1 MESAVVTLF
10 LIAYSFPMT
19 SLLLIQSRKRPEMV
33 EGEQGEYT
41 RALAGT
47 GVALSYMSV
56 FDDTIDWQAPEVLLA
71 GHDGIILGGSG
82 EYDFDGG
89 RPQTDD
95 VRAESKAIVERL
107 RPLLDYVFANEV
119 PLLGV
124 CYGHQIVSEYQG
136 VPVVNDLEQKK
147 VGSHVVCLTEEGKF
161 DPLLAGLPERFI
173 GQYGHKDSL
182 SALPPGAVLLATGP
196 SCNTSAVRYGSRIY
210 TLQFHPELTEKD
222 VAWKLANSPGYLPE
236 GMTLDE
242 LIKPSPEASTLI
254 PRFAKLTAS

>member
-1 MESAVVTLF
+1 M
-10 LIAYSFPMT
+10 
-19 SLLLIQSRKRPEMV
+19 LLIQSRKRPEMV

-47 GVALSYMSV
+47 GAALSCMSV
-56 FDDTIDWQAPEVLLA
+56 FDDTIDWHAPEALLS

-89 RPQTDD
+89 RPLTDA

-107 RPLLDYVFANEV
+107 RPLLDYVFANDV

-124 CYGHQIVSEYQG
+124 CYGHQIISEYQG
-136 VPVVNDLEQKK
+136 IPVVSDVEQKK
-147 VGSHVVCLTEEGKF
+147 VGSHAVCLTEAGKT
-161 DPLLAGLPERFI
+161 DPLFAGLPERFI

-182 SALPPGAVLLATGP
+182 SAVPKDAVLLATGP
-196 SCNTSAVRYGSRIY
+196 SCKTSALRYGSRIY
-210 TLQFHPELTEKD
+210 TLQFHPELTETD

-236 GMTLDE
+236 GIPLDE

-254 PRFAKLTAS
+254 PRFAKLIAG

>member
-1 MESAVVTLF
+1 
-10 LIAYSFPMT
+10 MT

-41 RALAGT
+41 RALEGT
-47 GVALSYMSV
+47 GVALSFASV
-56 FDDTIDWQAPEVLLA
+56 FDDSIDWNAPEMLLA
-71 GHDGIILGGSG
+71 PYDGVILGGSG

-89 RPQTDD
+89 RPLTDE
-95 VRAESKAIVERL
+95 VRIESKAIVERL
-107 RPLLDYVFANEV
+107 RPLLAYVFAHDV

-124 CYGHQIVSEYQG
+124 CYGHQIVSEYLG
-136 VPVVNDLEQKK
+136 VPVVNDLDQKK
-147 VGSHVVCLTEEGKF
+147 VGSHDVCLTEEGKL
-161 DPLLAGLPERFI
+161 DPLFTELPERFI

-196 SCNTSAVRYGSRIY
+196 SCKTSALRFGSRIY

-222 VAWKLANSPGYLPE
+222 VEWKLANSPGYLPE
-236 GMTLDE
+236 GITLEE

-254 PRFAKLTAS
+254 PRFAKLIEG